1 MATQSLLAGAALGAL
16 ALACQEVPR
25 RPPALDGALDHLLSL
40 QDGRSRRATSTRALP
55 DGRPDADSNYDN
67 FRVAPGATH
76 VLADL
81 AGPGIIR
88 HLWITFL
95 GPEPQPWA
103 PAGAASHKD
112 MILRIFWDG
121 RAEPGVEAPVGDF
134 FASGFGERM
143 AVTSIPVLVEK
154 GASYN
159 CFWPMPFAK
168 SARIEIEND
177 SEKEIA
183 LLYYN
188 IDWIEKDSLP
198 PDTPYF
204 HAQYKQ
210 EYPLAAGSGD
220 YEIFAGEGRGHYV
233 GTFLSVRS
241 RSPGWF
247 GEGDEKMWIDGEA
260 EPSIWGTGTEDYFL
274 CAWGLHQG
282 CYPYFG
288 VPLTDGGFTLGG
300 KTCSYRWHLPD
311 PIAFRS
317 SLRVAIERMGWIA
330 RDENPRNEDS
340 SWNER
345 QDDYASVATWYQIG
359 EPKRFARVPTPAAAR
374 RLPPIDVV
382 VRGADLVATGR
393 RGAGEAM
400 VQSGELWT
408 DGAQML
414 YRPPAPDGAWVEIP
428 FEVDRKRPLRLVLAL
443 TTSYD
448 FGIYDAL
455 LDGVPVATGVD
466 LYTPETAVR
475 EFPLLDLWPAA
486 GPHVL
491 RLECTGQNPLSK
503 GAWLGLDSL
512 RLRERRPRVEEYG
525 WDRDKDWRTERI
537 LY

>member
-1 MATQSLLAGAALGAL
+1 MGTNTWIGCTLLVALSSSCRSAPVGGA
-16 ALACQEVPR
+16 
-25 RPPALDGALDHLLSL
+25 GALDHLLSL
-40 QDGRSRRATSTRALP
+40 QDGRSRRVTSTRKLS
-55 DGRPDADSNYDN
+55 DGRPDPDSNFDN
-67 FRVAPGATH
+67 FRVAPGEAH

-81 AGPGIIR
+81 EGPGIIR

-95 GPEPQPWA
+95 GPEPQAWA
-103 PAGAASHKD
+103 KDGAASHKD
-112 MILRIFWDG
+112 MVLRIYWDG
-121 RAEPGVEAPVGDF
+121 RDEPGVEAPVGDF

-143 AVTSIPVLVEK
+143 EVTSLPVLVEK

-177 SEKEIA
+177 SDKEIA

-188 IDWIEKDSLP
+188 LDWIAKDALP

-220 YEIFAGEGRGHYV
+220 YVVFEGEGRGHYV

-247 GEGDEKMWIDGEA
+247 GEGDVKMWIDGEA

-288 VPLTDGGFTLGG
+288 VPLTDGGFTMGG
-300 KTCSYRWHLPD
+300 KTCAYRWHLPD
-311 PIAFRS
+311 PVVFGE
-317 SLRVAIERMGWIA
+317 SLVVKLERMGWIA
-330 RDENPRNEDS
+330 RDENPENKDT

-345 QDDYASVATWYQIG
+345 QDDYASVAYWYQTGI
-359 EPKRFARVPTPAAAR
+359 PKRFATVPPCAER
-374 RLPPIDVV
+374 RLPEIDVV
-382 VRGADLVATGR
+382 VSGADFVAAAHH
-393 RGAGEAM
+393 GAGTAE
-400 VQSGELWT
+400 VQTGALWT
-408 DGAQML
+408 DFRQLL
-414 YRPPAPDGAWVEIP
+414 YRPSTADDAWVEIP
-428 FEVDRKRPLRLVLAL
+428 FDVDRRRPLRLVLKM

-448 FGIYDAL
+448 FGTYDVL
-455 LDGVPVATGVD
+455 LDGVRLRGNVD
-466 LYTPETAVR
+466 FYTKETAVT

-486 GPHVL
+486 GRHVL
-491 RLECTGQNPLSK
+491 RLECTGKNPLSD
-503 GAWLGLDSL
+503 AHWLGLDSL

-525 WDRDKDWRTERI
+525 FDQHKDWRAERV